1 MDNMNVGNTCFLNLE
16 KSLEDSYNNNL
27 GVAWPLGKQ
36 FHMFQSCIGRLVKII
51 FLGFLFRGLRDFSRG
66 L

>member
-27 GVAWPLGKQ
+27 GVA
-36 FHMFQSCIGRLVKII
+36 
-51 FLGFLFRGLRDFSRG
+51 
-66 L
+66 